1 MFDTGTGSF
10 FHNDNLDT
18 PILLPYLFQQI
29 KRASKFT
36 KIENCSNK

>member
-10 FHNDNLDT
+10 FHIDNLVT
-18 PILLPYLFQQI
+18 PISLPCLFQQI

-36 KIENCSNK
+36 EIENCSNK